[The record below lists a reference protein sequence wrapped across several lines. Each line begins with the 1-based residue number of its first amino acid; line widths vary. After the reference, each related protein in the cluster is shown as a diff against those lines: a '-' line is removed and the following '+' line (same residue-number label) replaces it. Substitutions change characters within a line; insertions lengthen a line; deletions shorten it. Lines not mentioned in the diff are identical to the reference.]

1 MRIRHKKLLVSG
13 AAVTVAGVLGI
24 GTLIQTSFLVKA
36 SSEMMPGI
44 ETIINENSGQKPF
57 KILELTDSSDRAEIG
72 YYVSGQEPYI
82 KLYTWQY
89 TDDNNETKTIH
100 FNTLEEGLKL
110 LPQGKRREF
119 AMNIKLD
126 KDGNIDTVNS
136 TGIRSVAEISTGDA
150 ESSPLSV
157 SDYQEKYFL
166 ESGDDASD
174 WKRIDFTDTE
184 GNSRTDTIQAEG
196 SYQENTEGTGDYT
209 KEEQTYHPIRNDRTD
224 DGANADTFR
233 ENIENFYFSEGDDD
247 SSRGAYQLEFTS
259 VSNQKVNKAL
269 DADGGKF
276 DILPEYDY
284 ENQRYGYYEN
294 VYEDLTKEI
303 VDNILQG
310 TYTFPG
316 QNPSTDLT
324 KAVPLVDQPDEA
336 AKRDPDEETPFGS
349 GSEAADISSG
359 ETVVSSDTDD
369 SGGDDFSGED
379 TTGENQVSFDNEFT
393 GAGNLST
400 EDGSFGDE
408 SADEAVGADVSADT
422 TDTDN
427 TDNPGADAFSD
438 SVSDGGTDMQTDD
451 FSGEN
456 RNEDLSDQTENEVDT
471 QTSTDA
477 DTTSGILGEMKND
490 KAAGTQADPYIY
502 LSESINEYPYFK
514 YTLIGDLEYVKE
526 KAVDITDPEHQDE
539 TRQAGDITLES
550 DQYWYWK
557 ADDSGNLTKYP
568 LTVVT
573 GRQPVAYEDL
583 KKIPDEIQYDYYFR
597 VTKVY
602 FCCTSTG
609 DGGTP
614 SDYKYTG
621 WYFASYPQGQDPYLP
636 VAEGETATHY
646 ISDAEYSLTPGTGSY
661 DFVPG
666 RDTKRIVQVNHMFYQ
681 GGYTNNDWFKKY
693 VFHLTPKASADD
705 ADGQFENFDI
715 QVDTRSSLDPKQEIY
730 AIPADSEDTPSV
742 GDVSSEENAVADQTD
757 DLSSED
763 TGADSETEISDA
775 GSEDVD
781 TDSDEAEVTDE
792 DTDLDEVT
800 AEDTDAAGAE
810 AENLQT
816 LMESYDLIYVNG
828 KLSEA
833 AASAI
838 SQSSVPCIINN
849 VNVAETALGTLNSF
863 TKADDDGHYV
873 NTYVYFFKNLQV
885 SGTADQ
891 SALVNTQFHTNF
903 NDNAD
908 SDSYKPSEKAKGFEE
923 ILEYIESENKYRALG
938 SKDDSDVADGEERKL
953 DPLDRQISQ
962 AKAIEYIINYKY
974 RRYLKTKSD
983 VKVLEIEPSK
993 SDSQIRSNEIDVWLD
1008 DGKVSGGIIEKVD
1021 VCCYNKEGA
1030 PSGIT
1035 DGDSGTY
1042 WHSAYGSAGSRDNVF
1057 DSSITNKQE
1066 HIDSTAENKH
1076 WMTVTLREAIDVS
1089 GFLYQPRPGYPTG
1102 GYQNGVVD
1110 KYIVELYDENNKLI
1124 KSVSGNTN
1132 LSTGYSKDKRS
1143 YSFGETVKDV
1153 KKVRFIYGTTNA
1165 NRADEKNKFATC
1177 GEFGISY
1184 RNVTV
1189 DTMTATEFVGH
1200 REDFASKY
1208 DLIYIGDYTEN
1219 RINFING
1226 SGNLLYSHV
1235 GAAVS
1240 AESNMNIGSGDG
1252 QFNLAKLLGQ
1262 LNNEWDSSFVSSG
1275 GYTKRMAP
1283 ASGYSESGAGY
1294 YRGSGN
1300 DITSQ
1305 ECKKLKDFVKSGY
1318 PVVIGDGLV
1327 SESGDK
1333 RKVNTDKVDAAS
1345 YYYEFLTDALKYDNT
1360 VTKTEATNGRLSSFF
1375 VNLSKP
1381 VIHFAENGRPPEP
1394 VRANDT
1400 VSGNESNTGNI
1411 DKELKYVF
1419 TVENDSDA
1427 APASSTYDCKLY
1439 IDLNFD
1445 GVFSSKEVQ
1454 NNYMTIAD
1462 SSGNVLSQVSYG
1474 KNDQRYQLKIG
1485 QQYTVTRKIPSDYYK
1500 LITWKLVLTS
1510 NDNTYIHTSETG
1522 YAKQDNP
1529 SNVKQ
1534 TINVLQI
1541 IPDKGGNWRLAQDTS
1556 LKNRLARD
1564 VSDFNI
1570 NIEEITVSNFAK
1582 LADVKAKLDTKQMLI
1597 IGFDDAYQNIPN
1609 DKGQVEAILAFIKS
1623 GKSVIFSHDTTSF
1636 QNFTYSITYPKIAK
1650 TGYPEGNSYYD
1661 LPRDNWL
1668 QNRNPDWGI
1677 SLNSILRSVV
1687 GMDRYGITSTEP
1699 ITENMTVSQLLKQGH
1714 ELNSSEV
1721 SFKDLMKMAGD
1732 VAYKTGDSG
1741 RSESYAQTQGYTY
1754 KLLNKINLGG
1764 RATTNTAVKINDGA
1778 ITQYPYRVGANKA
1791 TDDGSINISTT
1802 HGQYYQLALE
1812 QDYDINGRSDGETDV
1827 VVWYCLG
1834 GNSYADSPND
1844 ARNNYY
1850 YYSKGNVIYTGSGHS
1865 TVGNNEDEVQL
1876 FINSIVAAANVTAVQ
1891 PEINF
1896 VKELNPAAATES
1908 ARYYMTD
1915 QSKWTQNE
1923 GNTLE
1928 KDMDFY
1934 INVKDYNMVSA
1945 DLSDEDLSKQKMT
1958 VEFYIDDENG
1968 TPTDTSSGTR
1978 KLTNVTGAI
1987 GTLTEYGTGE
1997 TISLSGN
2004 QFVLNQNNAYGFT
2017 MPEIE
2022 KYLRTSGNRYKKEC
2036 RLYVKV
2042 SSTVYLYGTP
2052 TESTTW
2058 SYIDLKQRQLFE
2070 LD

>member
-24 GTLIQTSFLVKA
+24 GTLIQTSLSVKA

-89 TDDNNETKTIH
+89 TDNNNETKTIH
-100 FNTLEEGLKL
+100 FNTLEEGLKM
-110 LPQGKRREF
+110 LPEGKRREF

-126 KDGNIDTVNS
+126 EDGNINTVNS
-136 TGIRSVAEISTGDA
+136 TGIRSIAEISTGDA

-166 ESGDDASD
+166 ESGDDASE

-184 GNSRTDTIQAEG
+184 GSSRTDTIQTEG
-196 SYQENTEGTGDYT
+196 AYQENTEGTGDYT
-209 KEEQTYHPIRNDRTD
+209 KEEQTYYPIRNDKSG

-247 SSRGAYQLEFTS
+247 SSRGAYHLEFTS

-276 DILPEYDY
+276 DILPEYAY
-284 ENQRYGYYEN
+284 EKQRYGYYEN

-303 VDNILQG
+303 VENISQG
-310 TYTFPG
+310 IYTFPG

-324 KAVPLVDQPDEA
+324 GAVQLVDQPDEA
-336 AKRDPDEETPFGS
+336 VQRDPDEETTFGS
-349 GSEAADISSG
+349 GSESADISAG
-359 ETVVSSDTDD
+359 ETTGSSDNAT
-369 SGGDDFSGED
+369 GGDDFSGGE
-379 TTGENQVSFDNEFT
+379 TSGENQVSFDNEFT
-393 GAGNLST
+393 GEGDLSA

-408 SADEAVGADVSADT
+408 STEDAGYAEAASVDT
-422 TDTDN
+422 SEAAEN
-427 TDNPGADAFSD
+427 SGADAFSD
-438 SVSDGGTDMQTDD
+438 SASDVGADVQAGDGSEGT
-451 FSGEN
+451 GN
-456 RNEDLSDQTENEVDT
+456 GDLSDEADGQVDALA
-471 QTSTDA
+471 STDA
-477 DTTSGILGEMKND
+477 DTTSGIPGEMKNE

-502 LSESINEYPYFK
+502 LSESIDEYPYFK
-514 YTLIGDLEYVKE
+514 YTLIGDMEYVKE
-526 KAVDITDPEHQDE
+526 NAVDITAPEHKDE
-539 TRQAGDITLES
+539 IRQAGDITLES

-568 LTVVT
+568 VTVVT

-602 FCCTSTG
+602 FCCVSSG
-609 DGGTP
+609 DGSAP

-621 WYFASYPQGQDPYLP
+621 WYFASYPQGQDAYLP

-666 RDTKRIVQVNHMFYQ
+666 GDTKRVVQVNHMFYQ

-693 VFHLTPKASADD
+693 VFHLTPKASKDE
-705 ADGQFENFDI
+705 ADGQFENFTV
-715 QVDTRSSLDPKQEIY
+715 QVDTRSSANPEQEIY

-757 DLSSED
+757 DFSSED

-828 KLSEA
+828 ELSEA

-873 NTYVYFFKNLQV
+873 NTYVYFFKNTQV

-891 SALVNTQFHTNF
+891 SVLVNTQFHTNF

-938 SKDDSDVADGEERKL
+938 SKDDSDVTDGEDRKL
-953 DPLDRQISQ
+953 DPLDKQISQ

-993 SDSQIRSNEIDVWLD
+993 SASQIRSNEIDAWLD
-1008 DGKVSGGIIEKVD
+1008 DGKASGGIIEKVD

-1042 WHSAYGSAGSRDNVF
+1042 WHSAYGSAGSKDNVF

-1076 WMTVTLREAIDVS
+1076 WMTVTLREATDVS

-1110 KYIVELYDENNKLI
+1110 KYTVELYDENNKLI

-1132 LSTGYSKDKRS
+1132 LSSGYSKDKRS

-1184 RNVTV
+1184 RNITV
-1189 DTMTATEFVGH
+1189 DTMTAAEFVGH
-1200 REDFASKY
+1200 REDIASKY

-1235 GAAVS
+1235 GASVS
-1240 AESNMNIGSGDG
+1240 AEINMNIGSGDG
-1252 QFNLAKLLGQ
+1252 QFNLGKLLGQ

-1283 ASGYSESGAGY
+1283 VSSYSESGAGY

-1318 PVVIGDGLV
+1318 PVVLGDGLV
-1327 SESGDK
+1327 SGSGDE

-1360 VTKTEATNGRLSSFF
+1360 ATKTEAANGRLSSFF
-1375 VNLSKP
+1375 VNLAKP

-1636 QNFTYSITYPKIAK
+1636 QNFTYSTTYPKIAK

-1754 KLLNKINLGG
+1754 KILNKINLGG
-1764 RATTNTAVKINDGA
+1764 QATTNTAVKINDGA

-1968 TPTDTSSGTR
+1968 TPTATSSGTR
-1978 KLTNVTGAI
+1978 KLNNVTGAI

-1997 TISLSGN
+1997 SISLSGN

-2042 SSTVYLYGTP
+2042 SSTVYLYGAP

>member
-24 GTLIQTSFLVKA
+24 GTLIQTSLSVKA

-126 KDGNIDTVNS
+126 EDGNINTVNS

-166 ESGDDASD
+166 ESGDNASD

-209 KEEQTYHPIRNDRTD
+209 KEEQTYYPIRNDRTD

-303 VDNILQG
+303 VENISQG
-310 TYTFPG
+310 IYTFPG

-324 KAVPLVDQPDEA
+324 KAVLLADQPDEA

-471 QTSTDA
+471 QASTDA

-666 RDTKRIVQVNHMFYQ
+666 GDTKRIVQVNHMFYQ

-757 DLSSED
+757 DLSSKD

-781 TDSDEAEVTDE
+781 TDSDETEVTDE

-833 AASAI
+833 AVSAI
-838 SQSSVPCIINN
+838 SQSSVPCIINHGN
-849 VNVAETALGTLNSF
+849 MEDTALGTLNSF

-908 SDSYKPSEKAKGFEE
+908 SDSYKPSEGAAGFEE
-923 ILEYIESENKYRALG
+923 ILSYIESENKYRALG
-938 SKDDSDVADGEERKL
+938 SKDDSDVQDGEDRKL
-953 DPLDRQISQ
+953 DPLDKEISQ

-974 RRYLKTKSD
+974 RRYLKKKSD
-983 VKVLEIEPSK
+983 VKVLEIEPAK
-993 SDSQIRSNEIDVWLD
+993 SNSQIDRNKINAWLD
-1008 DGKVSGGIIEKVD
+1008 DGKSENSLIQKVE
-1021 VCCYNKEGA
+1021 VCCYNKEGVA
-1030 PSGIT
+1030 GNLT
-1035 DGDSGTY
+1035 DGNASTY
-1042 WHSAYGSAGSRDNVF
+1042 WHSAYGSADSKDNYF
-1057 DSSITNKQE
+1057 DSSVTDKLA
-1066 HIDSTAENKH
+1066 HINSKDPNHH
-1076 WMTVTLREAIDVS
+1076 WIMVTLGEATDIS
-1089 GFLYQPRPGYPTG
+1089 GFFYQPRPNGSP
-1102 GYQNGVVD
+1102 NGVVD
-1110 KYIVELYDENNKLI
+1110 QYTVELYDENDQLI
-1124 KSVSGNTN
+1124 RSVSGRTD
-1132 LSTGYSKDKRS
+1132 LISKYSQDKKA
-1143 YSFGETVKDV
+1143 YSFDQVVEGV
-1153 KKVRFIYGTTNA
+1153 KKVKFICGTTNA
-1165 NRADEKNKFATC
+1165 SLAGDKNKFASC
-1177 GEFGISY
+1177 AQFGVIY
-1184 RNVTV
+1184 RNVTM
-1189 DTMTATEFVGH
+1189 DTMTAAEFVGH
-1200 REDFASKY
+1200 TDDIASEY
-1208 DLIYIGDYTEN
+1208 DLIYLGDDTAN
-1219 RINFING
+1219 RNKFLNG
-1226 SGNLLYSHV
+1226 SGNLLYAHV
-1235 GAAVS
+1235 GAQVS
-1240 AESNMNIGSGDG
+1240 ALSGFG
-1252 QFNLAKLLGQ
+1252 YYFSLARLLGQ
-1262 LNNEWDSSFVSSG
+1262 LDNEWDSSFVPADGYQRRFAPTNTYSENGG
-1275 GYTKRMAP
+1275 GYF
-1283 ASGYSESGAGY
+1283 
-1294 YRGSGN
+1294 RGSGN
-1300 DITSQ
+1300 DMTRQ
-1305 ECKKLKDFVKSGY
+1305 ECEKLKDFVKSGY
-1318 PVVIGDGLV
+1318 PLVLGDSLV
-1327 SESGDK
+1327 TGSGSD
-1333 RKVNTDKVDAAS
+1333 RKVNTGKVDAAS
-1345 YYYEFLTDALKYDNT
+1345 YYYEFLSEALKYENT
-1360 VTKTEATNGRLSSFF
+1360 VTMTEAGNGKLSSFF
-1375 VNLSKP
+1375 VNLAKP
-1381 VIHFAENGRPPEP
+1381 VIDFTENGRPPEP
-1394 VRANDT
+1394 ERANDP
-1400 VSGNESNTGNI
+1400 GDGENTGNI
-1411 DKELKYVF
+1411 NSELKYVF

-1427 APASSTYDCKLY
+1427 APASSTYDCELY

-1445 GVFSSKEVQ
+1445 GVFSSKETQ
-1454 NNYMTIAD
+1454 DKYMTITD
-1462 SSGNVLSQVSYG
+1462 SSGKVLSPVSYG
-1474 KNDQRYQLKIG
+1474 KDDQRYQLKIG
-1485 QQYTVTRKIPSDYYK
+1485 QQYTVIRKIPSDYYK

-1510 NDNTYIHTSETG
+1510 NENTYIHTSQTG
-1522 YAKQDNP
+1522 YAKQN
-1529 SNVKQ
+1529 NVNGQKQ

-1541 IPDKGGNWRLAQDTS
+1541 IPDKGGKWRLANDNS
-1556 LKNRLARD
+1556 LKKRLKND
-1564 VSDFNI
+1564 VKDFDI
-1570 NIEEITVSNFAK
+1570 NIEEITVKNFAE

-1597 IGFDDAYQNIPN
+1597 IGFDDVYQNIPN
-1609 DKGQVEAILAFIKS
+1609 NRGQVDAILAFIKS
-1623 GKSVIFSHDTTSF
+1623 GKSVIFSHDTTSY
-1636 QNFTYSITYPKIAK
+1636 QYYKYSATYPRIAVSS
-1650 TGYPEGNSYYD
+1650 YPIEGKNYYSV
-1661 LPRDNWL
+1661 PRDGYL
-1668 QNRNPDWGI
+1668 NRVGNEEWGI
-1677 SLNSILRSVV
+1677 SLNNILRSVV
-1687 GMDRYGITSTEP
+1687 GMDRYGITSTES
-1699 ITENMTVSQLLKQGH
+1699 ISADQTVSQLLKQGH

-1721 SFKDLMKMAGD
+1721 SFSELMRLAGD
-1732 VAYKTGDSG
+1732 VAYKTGDAT

-1754 KLLNKINLGG
+1754 KILEGRSLGDQ
-1764 RATTNTAVKINDGA
+1764 ALTNTAVKVNDGA
-1778 ITQYPYRVGANKA
+1778 ITQYPYKVGANKA

-1844 ARNNYY
+1844 VRNNYY

-1968 TPTDTSSGTR
+1968 TPTPTSSGTR

-2042 SSTVYLYGTP
+2042 SSTVYLYGAP

>member
-24 GTLIQTSFLVKA
+24 GTLIQTSLSVKA

-89 TDDNNETKTIH
+89 TDNNNETKTIH
-100 FNTLEEGLKL
+100 FNTLEEGLKM
-110 LPQGKRREF
+110 LPEGKRREF

-126 KDGNIDTVNS
+126 EDGNIDTVNS

-166 ESGDDASD
+166 ESGDDASE

-184 GNSRTDTIQAEG
+184 GSSRTDTIQTEG
-196 SYQENTEGTGDYT
+196 AYQENTEGTGDYT
-209 KEEQTYHPIRNDRTD
+209 KEEQIYYPIRNDKTD

-247 SSRGAYQLEFTS
+247 SSRGAYHLEFTS

-276 DILPEYDY
+276 DILPEYAY
-284 ENQRYGYYEN
+284 EKQRYGYYEN

-303 VDNILQG
+303 VENISQG
-310 TYTFPG
+310 IYTFPG

-324 KAVPLVDQPDEA
+324 GAVQLVDQPDEA

-369 SGGDDFSGED
+369 SGGDDFSGGD

-393 GAGNLST
+393 GEGDLSA

-408 SADEAVGADVSADT
+408 STEDAGYAEAASVDT
-422 TDTDN
+422 SEAAEN
-427 TDNPGADAFSD
+427 SGADAFSD
-438 SVSDGGTDMQTDD
+438 SASDVGADVQAGDGSEKT
-451 FSGEN
+451 GN
-456 RNEDLSDQTENEVDT
+456 GDLSDEADGQVDALA
-471 QTSTDA
+471 STDA
-477 DTTSGILGEMKND
+477 DTTSGIPGEMKNE
-490 KAAGTQADPYIY
+490 KSAGTQADPYIY
-502 LSESINEYPYFK
+502 LSESIDEYPYFK
-514 YTLIGDLEYVKE
+514 YTLIGDMEYVKE
-526 KAVDITDPEHQDE
+526 NAVDITAPEHQDE

-568 LTVVT
+568 VTVVT

-583 KKIPDEIQYDYYFR
+583 KKIPDEIPYDYYFR

-602 FCCTSTG
+602 FCCVSSG
-609 DGGTP
+609 DGSAP

-621 WYFASYPQGQDPYLP
+621 WYFASYPQGQDAYLP

-666 RDTKRIVQVNHMFYQ
+666 GDTKRVVQVNHMFYQ

-693 VFHLTPKASADD
+693 VFHLTPKASKDE
-705 ADGQFENFDI
+705 ADGQFENFTV
-715 QVDTRSSLDPKQEIY
+715 QVDTRSSANPEQEIY

-757 DLSSED
+757 DFSSED
-763 TGADSETEISDA
+763 TGADSETDISDA
-775 GSEDVD
+775 ESEDVD
-781 TDSDEAEVTDE
+781 TYSDEAEVTDE

-828 KLSEA
+828 ELSEA

-891 SALVNTQFHTNF
+891 STLVNTQFHTNF

-938 SKDDSDVADGEERKL
+938 SKDDSDVTDGEDRKL

-993 SDSQIRSNEIDVWLD
+993 SASQIRSNEIDAWLD
-1008 DGKVSGGIIEKVD
+1008 DGKASGGIIEKVD

-1042 WHSAYGSAGSRDNVF
+1042 WHSAYGSAGSKDNVF

-1076 WMTVTLREAIDVS
+1076 WMTVTLSEATDVS

-1110 KYIVELYDENNKLI
+1110 KYTVELYDENNKLI

-1132 LSTGYSKDKRS
+1132 LSSGYSKDKRS

-1184 RNVTV
+1184 RNITV
-1189 DTMTATEFVGH
+1189 DTMTAAEFVGH
-1200 REDFASKY
+1200 REDIASKY

-1235 GAAVS
+1235 GASVS
-1240 AESNMNIGSGDG
+1240 AEINMNIGSGDG

-1283 ASGYSESGAGY
+1283 VSSYSESGAGY

-1327 SESGDK
+1327 SGSGDK

-1360 VTKTEATNGRLSSFF
+1360 ATKTEATNGRLSSFF
-1375 VNLSKP
+1375 VNLAKP

-1556 LKNRLARD
+1556 LKNRLAQD

-1609 DKGQVEAILAFIKS
+1609 DKGQVEAILAFIRS

-1636 QNFTYSITYPKIAK
+1636 QNFTYSTTYPKIAK
-1650 TGYPEGNSYYD
+1650 TGYPEGDSYYD

-1754 KLLNKINLGG
+1754 KILNKINLGG
-1764 RATTNTAVKINDGA
+1764 QATTNTAVKINDGA

-1891 PEINF
+1891 PEISF

-1968 TPTDTSSGTR
+1968 TSTATSSGTR

-1997 TISLSGN
+1997 NISLSGN

-2042 SSTVYLYGTP
+2042 SSTVYLYGAP

>member
-24 GTLIQTSFLVKA
+24 GTLIQTSLSVKA

-110 LPQGKRREF
+110 LPQEKRREF
-119 AMNIKLD
+119 AMNIRLD
-126 KDGNIDTVNS
+126 EDGNIDTGAF

-166 ESGDDASD
+166 ESGDDASE

-184 GNSRTDTIQAEG
+184 GSSRTDTIQTEG
-196 SYQENTEGTGDYT
+196 AYQENTEGTGDYT
-209 KEEQTYHPIRNDRTD
+209 KEEQTYYPIRNDKTD

-247 SSRGAYQLEFTS
+247 SSRGAYHLEFTS

-276 DILPEYDY
+276 DILPEYAY
-284 ENQRYGYYEN
+284 EKQRYGYYEN

-303 VDNILQG
+303 VENISQG
-310 TYTFPG
+310 IYTFPG

-324 KAVPLVDQPDEA
+324 GAVQLVDQPDEA
-336 AKRDPDEETPFGS
+336 VQRDPDEETTFGS
-349 GSEAADISSG
+349 GSESADISAG
-359 ETVVSSDTDD
+359 ETTGSSDNAT
-369 SGGDDFSGED
+369 GGDDFSGGE
-379 TTGENQVSFDNEFT
+379 TSGENQVSFDNEFT
-393 GAGNLST
+393 GEGDLSA

-408 SADEAVGADVSADT
+408 STEDAGYAEADSVDTSEAAENS
-422 TDTDN
+422 
-427 TDNPGADAFSD
+427 GADAFSD
-438 SVSDGGTDMQTDD
+438 SASDVGADVQAGDGSEGT
-451 FSGEN
+451 GN
-456 RNEDLSDQTENEVDT
+456 GDLSDEADGQVDA
-471 QTSTDA
+471 QASTDA
-477 DTTSGILGEMKND
+477 DTTSGIPGEMKNE

-502 LSESINEYPYFK
+502 LSESIDEYPYFK
-514 YTLIGDLEYVKE
+514 YTLIGDMEYVKE
-526 KAVDITDPEHQDE
+526 NAVDITAPEHKDE
-539 TRQAGDITLES
+539 IRQAGDITLES

-568 LTVVT
+568 VTVVT

-602 FCCTSTG
+602 FCCVSSG
-609 DGGTP
+609 DGSAP

-621 WYFASYPQGQDPYLP
+621 WYFASYPQGQDAYLP

-666 RDTKRIVQVNHMFYQ
+666 GDTKRVVQVNHMFYQ

-693 VFHLTPKASADD
+693 VFHLTPKASKDE
-705 ADGQFENFDI
+705 ADGQFENFTV
-715 QVDTRSSLDPKQEIY
+715 QVDTRSSANPEQEIY

-757 DLSSED
+757 DFSSED
-763 TGADSETEISDA
+763 TGADSETDISDA

-828 KLSEA
+828 ELSEA

-873 NTYVYFFKNLQV
+873 NTYVYFFKNTQV

-891 SALVNTQFHTNF
+891 SVLVNTQFHTNF

-938 SKDDSDVADGEERKL
+938 SKDDSDVTDGEDRKL
-953 DPLDRQISQ
+953 DPLDKQISQ

-993 SDSQIRSNEIDVWLD
+993 SASQIRSNEIDAWLD
-1008 DGKVSGGIIEKVD
+1008 DGKASGGIIEKVD

-1042 WHSAYGSAGSRDNVF
+1042 WHSAYGSAGSKDNVF

-1076 WMTVTLREAIDVS
+1076 WMTVTLREATDVS

-1110 KYIVELYDENNKLI
+1110 KYTVELYDENNKLI

-1132 LSTGYSKDKRS
+1132 LSSGYSKDKRS

-1184 RNVTV
+1184 RNITV
-1189 DTMTATEFVGH
+1189 DTMTAAEFVGH
-1200 REDFASKY
+1200 REDIASKY

-1235 GAAVS
+1235 GASVS
-1240 AESNMNIGSGDG
+1240 AEINMNIGSGDG
-1252 QFNLAKLLGQ
+1252 QFNLGKLLGQ

-1283 ASGYSESGAGY
+1283 VSSYSESGAGY

-1318 PVVIGDGLV
+1318 PVVLGDGLV
-1327 SESGDK
+1327 SGSGDE

-1360 VTKTEATNGRLSSFF
+1360 ATKTEAANGRLSSFF
-1375 VNLSKP
+1375 VNLAKP

-1609 DKGQVEAILAFIKS
+1609 DKGQVEAILAFIRS

-1636 QNFTYSITYPKIAK
+1636 QNFTYSTTYPKIAK
-1650 TGYPEGNSYYD
+1650 TGYPEGDSYYD

-1754 KLLNKINLGG
+1754 KILNKINLGG
-1764 RATTNTAVKINDGA
+1764 QATTNTAVKINDGA
-1778 ITQYPYRVGANKA
+1778 ITQYPYRIGANKA

-1891 PEINF
+1891 PEISF

-1968 TPTDTSSGTR
+1968 TPTATSSGTR
-1978 KLTNVTGAI
+1978 KLNNVTGAI

-1997 TISLSGN
+1997 SISLSGN

-2042 SSTVYLYGTP
+2042 SSTVYLYGAP

>member
-24 GTLIQTSFLVKA
+24 GTLIQTSLSVKA

-89 TDDNNETKTIH
+89 TDNNNETKTIH
-100 FNTLEEGLKL
+100 FNTLEEGLKM
-110 LPQGKRREF
+110 LPEGKRREF

-126 KDGNIDTVNS
+126 EDGNINTVNS
-136 TGIRSVAEISTGDA
+136 TGIRSIAEISTGDA

-166 ESGDDASD
+166 ESGDDASE

-184 GNSRTDTIQAEG
+184 GSSRTDTIQTEG
-196 SYQENTEGTGDYT
+196 AYQENTEGTGDYT
-209 KEEQTYHPIRNDRTD
+209 KEEQTYYPIRNDKSD

-247 SSRGAYQLEFTS
+247 SSRGAYHLEFTS

-276 DILPEYDY
+276 DILPEYAY
-284 ENQRYGYYEN
+284 EKQRYGYYEN

-303 VDNILQG
+303 VENISQG
-310 TYTFPG
+310 IYTFPG

-324 KAVPLVDQPDEA
+324 GAVQLVDQPDEA
-336 AKRDPDEETPFGS
+336 VQRDPDEETTFGS
-349 GSEAADISSG
+349 GSESADISAG
-359 ETVVSSDTDD
+359 ETTGSSDNAT
-369 SGGDDFSGED
+369 GGDDFSGGE
-379 TTGENQVSFDNEFT
+379 TSGENQVSFDNEFT
-393 GAGNLST
+393 GDGNLST

-408 SADEAVGADVSADT
+408 STEDAGYAEAASVDT
-422 TDTDN
+422 SEAAEN
-427 TDNPGADAFSD
+427 SGADAFSD
-438 SVSDGGTDMQTDD
+438 SASDVGADVQAGDGSEET
-451 FSGEN
+451 GN
-456 RNEDLSDQTENEVDT
+456 GDLSDEADGQVDALA
-471 QTSTDA
+471 STDA
-477 DTTSGILGEMKND
+477 DTTSGIPGEMKNE

-502 LSESINEYPYFK
+502 LSESIDEYPYFK
-514 YTLIGDLEYVKE
+514 YTLIGDMEYVKE
-526 KAVDITDPEHQDE
+526 NAVDITAPEHQDE

-568 LTVVT
+568 VTVVT

-602 FCCTSTG
+602 FCCVSSG
-609 DGGTP
+609 DGSAP

-621 WYFASYPQGQDPYLP
+621 WYFASYPQGQDAYLP

-666 RDTKRIVQVNHMFYQ
+666 GDTKRVVQVNHMFYQ

-693 VFHLTPKASADD
+693 VFHLTPKASKDE
-705 ADGQFENFDI
+705 ADGQFENFTV
-715 QVDTRSSLDPKQEIY
+715 QVDTRSSANPEQEIY

-757 DLSSED
+757 DFSSED
-763 TGADSETEISDA
+763 TGADSETDISDA

-781 TDSDEAEVTDE
+781 TYSDEAEVTDE

-828 KLSEA
+828 ELSEA

-873 NTYVYFFKNLQV
+873 NTYVYFFKNTQV

-891 SALVNTQFHTNF
+891 SVLVNTQFHTNF

-938 SKDDSDVADGEERKL
+938 SKDDSDVTDGEDRKL
-953 DPLDRQISQ
+953 DPLDKQISQ

-993 SDSQIRSNEIDVWLD
+993 SASQIRSNEIDAWLD
-1008 DGKVSGGIIEKVD
+1008 DGKASGGIIEKVD

-1042 WHSAYGSAGSRDNVF
+1042 WHSAYGSAGSKDNVF

-1076 WMTVTLREAIDVS
+1076 WMTVTLREATDVS

-1110 KYIVELYDENNKLI
+1110 KYTVELYDENNKLI

-1132 LSTGYSKDKRS
+1132 LSSGYSKDKRS

-1184 RNVTV
+1184 RNITV
-1189 DTMTATEFVGH
+1189 DTMTAAEFVGH
-1200 REDFASKY
+1200 REDIASKY

-1235 GAAVS
+1235 GASVS
-1240 AESNMNIGSGDG
+1240 AEINMNIGSGDG
-1252 QFNLAKLLGQ
+1252 QFNLGKLLGQ

-1283 ASGYSESGAGY
+1283 VSSYSESGAGY

-1318 PVVIGDGLV
+1318 PVVLGDGLV
-1327 SESGDK
+1327 SGSGDE

-1360 VTKTEATNGRLSSFF
+1360 ATKTEAANGRLSSFF
-1375 VNLSKP
+1375 VNLAKP

-1636 QNFTYSITYPKIAK
+1636 QNFTYSTTYPKIAK

-1754 KLLNKINLGG
+1754 KILNKINLGG
-1764 RATTNTAVKINDGA
+1764 QATTNTAVKINDGA

-1968 TPTDTSSGTR
+1968 TPTATSSGTR
-1978 KLTNVTGAI
+1978 KLNNVTGAI

-1997 TISLSGN
+1997 SISLSGN

-2042 SSTVYLYGTP
+2042 SSTVYLYGAP

>member
-24 GTLIQTSFLVKA
+24 GTLIQTSLSVKA

-89 TDDNNETKTIH
+89 TDNNNETKTIH
-100 FNTLEEGLKL
+100 FNTLEEGLKM
-110 LPQGKRREF
+110 LPEGKRREF

-126 KDGNIDTVNS
+126 EDGNINTVNS
-136 TGIRSVAEISTGDA
+136 TGIRSIAEISTGDA

-166 ESGDDASD
+166 ESGDDASE

-184 GNSRTDTIQAEG
+184 GSSRTDTIQTEG
-196 SYQENTEGTGDYT
+196 AYQENTEGTGDYT
-209 KEEQTYHPIRNDRTD
+209 KEEQTYYPIRNDKSG

-247 SSRGAYQLEFTS
+247 SSRGAYHLEFTS

-276 DILPEYDY
+276 DILPEYAY
-284 ENQRYGYYEN
+284 EKQRYGYYEN

-303 VDNILQG
+303 VENISQG
-310 TYTFPG
+310 IYTFPG

-324 KAVPLVDQPDEA
+324 GAVQLVDQPDEA
-336 AKRDPDEETPFGS
+336 VQRDPDEETTFGS
-349 GSEAADISSG
+349 GSESADISAG
-359 ETVVSSDTDD
+359 ETTGSSDNAT
-369 SGGDDFSGED
+369 GGDDFSGGE
-379 TTGENQVSFDNEFT
+379 TSGENQVSFDNEFT
-393 GAGNLST
+393 GDGNLST

-408 SADEAVGADVSADT
+408 STEDAGYAEAASVDT
-422 TDTDN
+422 SEAAEN
-427 TDNPGADAFSD
+427 SGADAFSD
-438 SVSDGGTDMQTDD
+438 SASDVGADVQAGDGSEET
-451 FSGEN
+451 GN
-456 RNEDLSDQTENEVDT
+456 GDLSDEADGQVDALA
-471 QTSTDA
+471 STDA
-477 DTTSGILGEMKND
+477 DTTSGIPGEMKNE

-502 LSESINEYPYFK
+502 LSESIDEYPYFK
-514 YTLIGDLEYVKE
+514 YTLIGDMEYVKE
-526 KAVDITDPEHQDE
+526 NAVDITAPEHKDE
-539 TRQAGDITLES
+539 IRQAGDITLES

-568 LTVVT
+568 VTVVT

-602 FCCTSTG
+602 FCCVSSG
-609 DGGTP
+609 DGSAP

-621 WYFASYPQGQDPYLP
+621 WYFASYPQGQDAYLP

-666 RDTKRIVQVNHMFYQ
+666 GDTKRVVQVNHMFYQ

-693 VFHLTPKASADD
+693 VFHLTPKASKDE
-705 ADGQFENFDI
+705 ADGQFENFTV
-715 QVDTRSSLDPKQEIY
+715 QVDTRSSANPEQEIY

-757 DLSSED
+757 DFSSED

-828 KLSEA
+828 ELSEA

-873 NTYVYFFKNLQV
+873 NTYVYFFKNTQV

-891 SALVNTQFHTNF
+891 SVLVNTQFHTNF

-938 SKDDSDVADGEERKL
+938 SKDDSDVTDGEDRKL
-953 DPLDRQISQ
+953 DPLDKQISQ

-993 SDSQIRSNEIDVWLD
+993 SASQIRSNEIDAWLD
-1008 DGKVSGGIIEKVD
+1008 DGKASGGIIEKVD

-1042 WHSAYGSAGSRDNVF
+1042 WHSAYGSAGSKDNVF

-1076 WMTVTLREAIDVS
+1076 WMTVTLREATDVS

-1110 KYIVELYDENNKLI
+1110 KYTVELYDENNKLI

-1132 LSTGYSKDKRS
+1132 LSSGYSKDKRS

-1184 RNVTV
+1184 RNITV
-1189 DTMTATEFVGH
+1189 DTMTAAEFVGH
-1200 REDFASKY
+1200 REDIASKY

-1235 GAAVS
+1235 GASVS
-1240 AESNMNIGSGDG
+1240 AEINMNIGSGDG
-1252 QFNLAKLLGQ
+1252 QFNLGKLLGQ

-1283 ASGYSESGAGY
+1283 VSSYSESGAGY

-1318 PVVIGDGLV
+1318 PVVLGDGLV
-1327 SESGDK
+1327 SGSGDE

-1360 VTKTEATNGRLSSFF
+1360 ATKTEAANGRLSSFF
-1375 VNLSKP
+1375 VNLAKP

-1636 QNFTYSITYPKIAK
+1636 QNFTYSTTYPKIAK

-1754 KLLNKINLGG
+1754 KILNKINLGG
-1764 RATTNTAVKINDGA
+1764 QATTNTAVKINDGA

-1968 TPTDTSSGTR
+1968 TPTATSSGTR
-1978 KLTNVTGAI
+1978 KLNNVTGAI

-1997 TISLSGN
+1997 SISLSGN

-2042 SSTVYLYGTP
+2042 SSTVYLYGAP

>member
-24 GTLIQTSFLVKA
+24 GTLIQTSLLVKA

-166 ESGDDASD
+166 ESGDNASD

-209 KEEQTYHPIRNDRTD
+209 KEEQTYYPIRNDRTD

-303 VDNILQG
+303 VENISQG
-310 TYTFPG
+310 IYAFPG

-324 KAVPLVDQPDEA
+324 RAVQLVDQPDEA

-349 GSEAADISSG
+349 GSESGDISAG
-359 ETVVSSDTDD
+359 ETTGSSDNAT
-369 SGGDDFSGED
+369 GGDDFSG
-379 TTGENQVSFDNEFT
+379 GETYGESQVSFDNEFT
-393 GAGNLST
+393 GEGDLSA

-427 TDNPGADAFSD
+427 TDNSGADAFSD
-438 SVSDGGTDMQTDD
+438 SASDGGTDMQTDD

-471 QTSTDA
+471 QASTDA
-477 DTTSGILGEMKND
+477 DTTSGILGEMKNE

-502 LSESINEYPYFK
+502 LSESIDEYPYFK
-514 YTLIGDLEYVKE
+514 YTLIGDMEYVKVN
-526 KAVDITDPEHQDE
+526 AVDITAPEHKDE

-602 FCCTSTG
+602 FCCISTG

-666 RDTKRIVQVNHMFYQ
+666 GDTKRIVQVNHMFYQ

-873 NTYVYFFKNLQV
+873 NTYVYFFKNTLL

-891 SALVNTQFHTNF
+891 STLVNTQFHTNF

-993 SDSQIRSNEIDVWLD
+993 SDSQIRSNEIDAWLD

-1035 DGDSGTY
+1035 DGDSDTY

-1110 KYIVELYDENNKLI
+1110 KYTVELYDENDKLI

-1200 REDFASKY
+1200 REDIASKY

-1240 AESNMNIGSGDG
+1240 AESNMNIGSGDE

-1327 SESGDK
+1327 SGSGDK

-1445 GVFSSKEVQ
+1445 GVYSSKEVQ

-1732 VAYKTGDSG
+1732 VAYKTGDPG

-1778 ITQYPYRVGANKA
+1778 ITQYPYKVGANKA

-1844 ARNNYY
+1844 VRNNYY

-1865 TVGNNEDEVQL
+1865 TVGKNEDEVQL

-1968 TPTDTSSGTR
+1968 TPTPTSSGKR

-2042 SSTVYLYGTP
+2042 SSTVYLYGAP

>member
-24 GTLIQTSFLVKA
+24 GTLIQTSLSVKA

-89 TDDNNETKTIH
+89 TDNNNETKTIH
-100 FNTLEEGLKL
+100 FNTLEEGLKM
-110 LPQGKRREF
+110 LPEGKRREF

-126 KDGNIDTVNS
+126 EDGNINTVNS
-136 TGIRSVAEISTGDA
+136 TGIRSIAEISTGDA

-166 ESGDDASD
+166 ESGDDASE

-184 GNSRTDTIQAEG
+184 GSSRTDTIQTEG
-196 SYQENTEGTGDYT
+196 AYQENTEGTGDYT
-209 KEEQTYHPIRNDRTD
+209 KEEQTYYPIRNDKSG

-247 SSRGAYQLEFTS
+247 SSRGAYHLEFTS

-276 DILPEYDY
+276 DILPEYAY
-284 ENQRYGYYEN
+284 EKQRYGYYEN

-303 VDNILQG
+303 VENISQG
-310 TYTFPG
+310 IYTFPG

-324 KAVPLVDQPDEA
+324 GAVQLVDQPDEA
-336 AKRDPDEETPFGS
+336 VQRDPDEETTFGS
-349 GSEAADISSG
+349 GSESADISAG
-359 ETVVSSDTDD
+359 ETTGSSDNAT
-369 SGGDDFSGED
+369 GGDDFSGGE
-379 TTGENQVSFDNEFT
+379 TSGENQVSFDNEFT
-393 GAGNLST
+393 GDGNLST

-408 SADEAVGADVSADT
+408 STEDAGYAEAASVDT
-422 TDTDN
+422 SEAAEN
-427 TDNPGADAFSD
+427 SGADAFSD
-438 SVSDGGTDMQTDD
+438 SASDVGADVQAGDGSEET
-451 FSGEN
+451 GN
-456 RNEDLSDQTENEVDT
+456 GDLSDEADGQVDALA
-471 QTSTDA
+471 STDA
-477 DTTSGILGEMKND
+477 DTTSGIPGEMKNE

-502 LSESINEYPYFK
+502 LSESIDEYPYFK
-514 YTLIGDLEYVKE
+514 YTLIGDMEYVKE
-526 KAVDITDPEHQDE
+526 NAVDITAPEHKDE
-539 TRQAGDITLES
+539 IRQAGDITLES

-568 LTVVT
+568 VTVVT

-602 FCCTSTG
+602 FCCVSSG
-609 DGGTP
+609 DGSAP

-621 WYFASYPQGQDPYLP
+621 WYFASYPQGQDAYLP

-666 RDTKRIVQVNHMFYQ
+666 GDTKRVVQVNHMFYQ

-693 VFHLTPKASADD
+693 VFHLTPKASKDE
-705 ADGQFENFDI
+705 ADGQFENFTV
-715 QVDTRSSLDPKQEIY
+715 QVDTRSSANPEQEIY

-757 DLSSED
+757 DFSSED
-763 TGADSETEISDA
+763 TGADSETDISDA

-828 KLSEA
+828 ELSEA

-873 NTYVYFFKNLQV
+873 NTYVYFFKNTQV

-891 SALVNTQFHTNF
+891 SVLVNTQFHTNF

-938 SKDDSDVADGEERKL
+938 SKDDSDVTDGEDRKL
-953 DPLDRQISQ
+953 DPLDKQISQ

-993 SDSQIRSNEIDVWLD
+993 SASQIRSNEIDAWLD
-1008 DGKVSGGIIEKVD
+1008 DGKASGGIIEKVD

-1042 WHSAYGSAGSRDNVF
+1042 WHSAYGSAGSKDNVF

-1076 WMTVTLREAIDVS
+1076 WMTVTLREATDVS

-1110 KYIVELYDENNKLI
+1110 KYTVELYDENNKLI

-1132 LSTGYSKDKRS
+1132 LSSGYSKDKRS

-1184 RNVTV
+1184 RNITV
-1189 DTMTATEFVGH
+1189 DTMTAAEFVGH
-1200 REDFASKY
+1200 REDIASKY

-1235 GAAVS
+1235 GASVS
-1240 AESNMNIGSGDG
+1240 AEINMNIGSGDG
-1252 QFNLAKLLGQ
+1252 QFNLGKLLGQ

-1283 ASGYSESGAGY
+1283 VSSYSESGAGY

-1318 PVVIGDGLV
+1318 PVVLGDGLV
-1327 SESGDK
+1327 SGSGDE

-1360 VTKTEATNGRLSSFF
+1360 ATKTEAANGRLSSFF
-1375 VNLSKP
+1375 VNLAKP

-1636 QNFTYSITYPKIAK
+1636 QNFTYSTTYPKIAK

-1754 KLLNKINLGG
+1754 KILNKINLGG
-1764 RATTNTAVKINDGA
+1764 QATTNTAVKINDGA

-1968 TPTDTSSGTR
+1968 TPTATSSGTR
-1978 KLTNVTGAI
+1978 KLNNVTGAI

-1997 TISLSGN
+1997 SISLSGN

-2042 SSTVYLYGTP
+2042 SSTVYLYGAP

>member
-24 GTLIQTSFLVKA
+24 GTLIQTSLSVKA

-89 TDDNNETKTIH
+89 TDNNNETKTIH
-100 FNTLEEGLKL
+100 FNTLEEGLKM
-110 LPQGKRREF
+110 LPEGKRREF

-126 KDGNIDTVNS
+126 EDGNIDTVNS

-166 ESGDDASD
+166 ESGDDASE

-184 GNSRTDTIQAEG
+184 GSSRTDTIQTEG
-196 SYQENTEGTGDYT
+196 AYQENTEGTGDYT
-209 KEEQTYHPIRNDRTD
+209 KEEQTYYPIRNDKSD

-247 SSRGAYQLEFTS
+247 SSRGAYHLEFTS

-276 DILPEYDY
+276 DILPEYAY
-284 ENQRYGYYEN
+284 EKQRYGYYEN

-303 VDNILQG
+303 VENISQG
-310 TYTFPG
+310 IYTFPG

-324 KAVPLVDQPDEA
+324 GAVQLVDQPDEA
-336 AKRDPDEETPFGS
+336 VQRDPDEETTFGS
-349 GSEAADISSG
+349 GSESADISAG
-359 ETVVSSDTDD
+359 ETTGSSDNAT
-369 SGGDDFSGED
+369 GGDDFSGGE
-379 TTGENQVSFDNEFT
+379 TSGENQVSFDNEFT
-393 GAGNLST
+393 GDGNLST

-408 SADEAVGADVSADT
+408 STEDAGYAEAASVDT
-422 TDTDN
+422 SEAAEN
-427 TDNPGADAFSD
+427 SGADAFSD
-438 SVSDGGTDMQTDD
+438 SASDVGADVQAGDGSEET
-451 FSGEN
+451 GN
-456 RNEDLSDQTENEVDT
+456 GDLSDEADGQVDALA
-471 QTSTDA
+471 STDA
-477 DTTSGILGEMKND
+477 DTTSGIPGEMKNE

-502 LSESINEYPYFK
+502 LSESIDEYPYFK
-514 YTLIGDLEYVKE
+514 YTLIGDMEYVKE
-526 KAVDITDPEHQDE
+526 NAVDITAPEHQDE

-568 LTVVT
+568 VTVVT

-602 FCCTSTG
+602 FCCVSSG
-609 DGGTP
+609 DGSAP

-621 WYFASYPQGQDPYLP
+621 WYFASYPQGQDAYLP

-666 RDTKRIVQVNHMFYQ
+666 GDTKRVVQVNHMFYQ

-693 VFHLTPKASADD
+693 VFHLTPKASKDE
-705 ADGQFENFDI
+705 ADGQFENFTV
-715 QVDTRSSLDPKQEIY
+715 QVDTRSSANPEQEIY

-757 DLSSED
+757 DFSSED
-763 TGADSETEISDA
+763 TGADSETDISDA

-781 TDSDEAEVTDE
+781 TYSDEAEVTDE

-828 KLSEA
+828 ELSEA

-873 NTYVYFFKNLQV
+873 NTYVYFFKNTQV

-891 SALVNTQFHTNF
+891 SVLVNTQFHTNF

-938 SKDDSDVADGEERKL
+938 SKDDSDVTDGEDRKL
-953 DPLDRQISQ
+953 DPLDKQISQ

-993 SDSQIRSNEIDVWLD
+993 SASQIRSNEIDAWLD
-1008 DGKVSGGIIEKVD
+1008 DGKASGGIIEKVD

-1042 WHSAYGSAGSRDNVF
+1042 WHSAYGSAGSKDNVF

-1076 WMTVTLREAIDVS
+1076 WMTVTLREATDVS

-1110 KYIVELYDENNKLI
+1110 KYTVELYDENNKLI

-1132 LSTGYSKDKRS
+1132 LSSGYSKDKRS

-1184 RNVTV
+1184 RNITV
-1189 DTMTATEFVGH
+1189 DTMTAAEFVGH
-1200 REDFASKY
+1200 REDIASKY

-1235 GAAVS
+1235 GASVS
-1240 AESNMNIGSGDG
+1240 AEINMNIGSGDG
-1252 QFNLAKLLGQ
+1252 QFNLGKLLGQ

-1283 ASGYSESGAGY
+1283 VSSYSESGAGY

-1318 PVVIGDGLV
+1318 PVVLGDGLV
-1327 SESGDK
+1327 SGSGDE

-1360 VTKTEATNGRLSSFF
+1360 ATKTEAANGRLSSFF
-1375 VNLSKP
+1375 VNLAKP

-1474 KNDQRYQLKIG
+1474 KDDQRYQLKIG
-1485 QQYTVTRKIPSDYYK
+1485 QQYTVIRKIPSDYYK

-1510 NDNTYIHTSETG
+1510 NENTYIHTSQTG
-1522 YAKQDNP
+1522 YAKQN
-1529 SNVKQ
+1529 NVNGQKQ

-1636 QNFTYSITYPKIAK
+1636 QNFTYSTTYPKIAK

-1754 KLLNKINLGG
+1754 KILNKINLGG
-1764 RATTNTAVKINDGA
+1764 QATTNTAVKINDGA

-1968 TPTDTSSGTR
+1968 TPTATSSGTR
-1978 KLTNVTGAI
+1978 KLNNVTGAI

-1997 TISLSGN
+1997 SISLSGN

-2042 SSTVYLYGTP
+2042 SSTVYLYGAP

>member
-24 GTLIQTSFLVKA
+24 GTLIQTSLSVKA

-89 TDDNNETKTIH
+89 TDNNNETKTIH
-100 FNTLEEGLKL
+100 FNTLEEGLKM
-110 LPQGKRREF
+110 LPEGKRREF

-126 KDGNIDTVNS
+126 EDGNINTVNS
-136 TGIRSVAEISTGDA
+136 TGIRSIAEISTGDA

-166 ESGDDASD
+166 ESGDDASE

-184 GNSRTDTIQAEG
+184 GSSRTDTIQTEG
-196 SYQENTEGTGDYT
+196 AYQENTEGTGDYT
-209 KEEQTYHPIRNDRTD
+209 KEEQTYYPIRNDKSD

-247 SSRGAYQLEFTS
+247 SSRGAYHLEFTS

-276 DILPEYDY
+276 DILPEYAY
-284 ENQRYGYYEN
+284 EKQRYGYYEN

-303 VDNILQG
+303 VENISQG
-310 TYTFPG
+310 IYTFPG

-324 KAVPLVDQPDEA
+324 GAVQLVDQPDEA
-336 AKRDPDEETPFGS
+336 VQRDPDEETTFGS
-349 GSEAADISSG
+349 GSESADISAG
-359 ETVVSSDTDD
+359 ETTGSSDNAT
-369 SGGDDFSGED
+369 GGDDFSGGE
-379 TTGENQVSFDNEFT
+379 TSGENQVSFDNEFT
-393 GAGNLST
+393 GDGNLST

-408 SADEAVGADVSADT
+408 STEDAGYAEAASVDT
-422 TDTDN
+422 SEAAEN
-427 TDNPGADAFSD
+427 SGADAFSD
-438 SVSDGGTDMQTDD
+438 SASDVGADVQAGDGSEGT
-451 FSGEN
+451 GN
-456 RNEDLSDQTENEVDT
+456 GDLSDEADGQVDALA
-471 QTSTDA
+471 STDA
-477 DTTSGILGEMKND
+477 DTTSGIPGEMKNE

-502 LSESINEYPYFK
+502 LSESIDEYPYFK
-514 YTLIGDLEYVKE
+514 YTLIGDMEYVKE
-526 KAVDITDPEHQDE
+526 NAVDITAPEHQDE

-568 LTVVT
+568 VTVVT

-602 FCCTSTG
+602 FCCVSSG
-609 DGGTP
+609 DGSAP

-621 WYFASYPQGQDPYLP
+621 WYFASYPQGQDAYLP

-666 RDTKRIVQVNHMFYQ
+666 GDTKRVVQVNHMFYQ

-693 VFHLTPKASADD
+693 VFHLTPKASKDE
-705 ADGQFENFDI
+705 ADGQFENFTV
-715 QVDTRSSLDPKQEIY
+715 QVDTRSSANPEQEIY

-757 DLSSED
+757 DFSSED
-763 TGADSETEISDA
+763 TGADSETDISDA

-828 KLSEA
+828 ELSEA

-873 NTYVYFFKNLQV
+873 NTYVYFFKNTQV

-891 SALVNTQFHTNF
+891 SVLVNTQFHTNF

-938 SKDDSDVADGEERKL
+938 SKDDSDVTDGEDRKL
-953 DPLDRQISQ
+953 DPLDKQISQ

-993 SDSQIRSNEIDVWLD
+993 SASQIRSNEIDAWLD
-1008 DGKVSGGIIEKVD
+1008 DGKASGGIIEKVD

-1042 WHSAYGSAGSRDNVF
+1042 WHSAYGSAGSKDNVF

-1076 WMTVTLREAIDVS
+1076 WMTVTLREATDVS

-1110 KYIVELYDENNKLI
+1110 KYTVELYDENNKLI

-1132 LSTGYSKDKRS
+1132 LSSGYSKDKRS

-1184 RNVTV
+1184 RNITV
-1189 DTMTATEFVGH
+1189 DTMTAAEFVGH
-1200 REDFASKY
+1200 REDIASKY

-1235 GAAVS
+1235 GASVS
-1240 AESNMNIGSGDG
+1240 AEINMNIGSGDG
-1252 QFNLAKLLGQ
+1252 QFNLGKLLGQ

-1283 ASGYSESGAGY
+1283 VSSYSESGAGY

-1318 PVVIGDGLV
+1318 PVVLGDGLV
-1327 SESGDK
+1327 SGSGDE

-1360 VTKTEATNGRLSSFF
+1360 ATKTEAANGRLSSFF
-1375 VNLSKP
+1375 VNLAKP

-1636 QNFTYSITYPKIAK
+1636 QNFTYSTTYPKIAK

-1754 KLLNKINLGG
+1754 KILNKINLGG
-1764 RATTNTAVKINDGA
+1764 QATTNTAVKINDGA

-1968 TPTDTSSGTR
+1968 TPTATSSGTR
-1978 KLTNVTGAI
+1978 KLNNVTGAI

-1997 TISLSGN
+1997 SISLSGN

-2042 SSTVYLYGTP
+2042 SSTVYLYGAP

>member
-1 MRIRHKKLLVSG
+1 
-13 AAVTVAGVLGI
+13 
-24 GTLIQTSFLVKA
+24 
-36 SSEMMPGI
+36 
-44 ETIINENSGQKPF
+44 
-57 KILELTDSSDRAEIG
+57 
-72 YYVSGQEPYI
+72 
-82 KLYTWQY
+82 
-89 TDDNNETKTIH
+89 
-100 FNTLEEGLKL
+100 
-110 LPQGKRREF
+110 
-119 AMNIKLD
+119 
-126 KDGNIDTVNS
+126 
-136 TGIRSVAEISTGDA
+136 
-150 ESSPLSV
+150 
-157 SDYQEKYFL
+157 
-166 ESGDDASD
+166 
-174 WKRIDFTDTE
+174 
-184 GNSRTDTIQAEG
+184 
-196 SYQENTEGTGDYT
+196 
-209 KEEQTYHPIRNDRTD
+209 
-224 DGANADTFR
+224 
-233 ENIENFYFSEGDDD
+233 
-247 SSRGAYQLEFTS
+247 
-259 VSNQKVNKAL
+259 
-269 DADGGKF
+269 
-276 DILPEYDY
+276 
-284 ENQRYGYYEN
+284 
-294 VYEDLTKEI
+294 
-303 VDNILQG
+303 
-310 TYTFPG
+310 
-316 QNPSTDLT
+316 
-324 KAVPLVDQPDEA
+324 
-336 AKRDPDEETPFGS
+336 
-349 GSEAADISSG
+349 
-359 ETVVSSDTDD
+359 
-369 SGGDDFSGED
+369 
-379 TTGENQVSFDNEFT
+379 
-393 GAGNLST
+393 
-400 EDGSFGDE
+400 
-408 SADEAVGADVSADT
+408 
-422 TDTDN
+422 
-427 TDNPGADAFSD
+427 
-438 SVSDGGTDMQTDD
+438 
-451 FSGEN
+451 
-456 RNEDLSDQTENEVDT
+456 
-471 QTSTDA
+471 
-477 DTTSGILGEMKND
+477 
-490 KAAGTQADPYIY
+490 
-502 LSESINEYPYFK
+502 
-514 YTLIGDLEYVKE
+514 
-526 KAVDITDPEHQDE
+526 
-539 TRQAGDITLES
+539 
-550 DQYWYWK
+550 
-557 ADDSGNLTKYP
+557 
-568 LTVVT
+568 
-573 GRQPVAYEDL
+573 
-583 KKIPDEIQYDYYFR
+583 
-597 VTKVY
+597 
-602 FCCTSTG
+602 
-609 DGGTP
+609 
-614 SDYKYTG
+614 
-621 WYFASYPQGQDPYLP
+621 
-636 VAEGETATHY
+636 
-646 ISDAEYSLTPGTGSY
+646 
-661 DFVPG
+661 
-666 RDTKRIVQVNHMFYQ
+666 
-681 GGYTNNDWFKKY
+681 
-693 VFHLTPKASADD
+693 
-705 ADGQFENFDI
+705 
-715 QVDTRSSLDPKQEIY
+715 
-730 AIPADSEDTPSV
+730 
-742 GDVSSEENAVADQTD
+742 
-757 DLSSED
+757 
-763 TGADSETEISDA
+763 
-775 GSEDVD
+775 
-781 TDSDEAEVTDE
+781 
-792 DTDLDEVT
+792 
-800 AEDTDAAGAE
+800 
-810 AENLQT
+810 
-816 LMESYDLIYVNG
+816 MESYDLIYVNG

-938 SKDDSDVADGEERKL
+938 SKNDSDVADGEERKL

-1200 REDFASKY
+1200 REDIASKY

-1375 VNLSKP
+1375 VNMSKP
-1381 VIHFAENGRPPEP
+1381 V
-1394 VRANDT
+1394 D
-1400 VSGNESNTGNI
+1400 NE
-1411 DKELKYVF
+1411 
-1419 TVENDSDA
+1419 SDA

-1636 QNFTYSITYPKIAK
+1636 QNFTYSTTYPKIAK

-1812 QDYDINGRSDGETDV
+1812 QDYDINGRSDGET
-1827 VVWYCLG
+1827 
-1834 GNSYADSPND
+1834 
-1844 ARNNYY
+1844 
-1850 YYSKGNVIYTGSGHS
+1850 
-1865 TVGNNEDEVQL
+1865 
-1876 FINSIVAAANVTAVQ
+1876 
-1891 PEINF
+1891 
-1896 VKELNPAAATES
+1896 
-1908 ARYYMTD
+1908 
-1915 QSKWTQNE
+1915 
-1923 GNTLE
+1923 
-1928 KDMDFY
+1928 
-1934 INVKDYNMVSA
+1934 
-1945 DLSDEDLSKQKMT
+1945 
-1958 VEFYIDDENG
+1958 
-1968 TPTDTSSGTR
+1968 
-1978 KLTNVTGAI
+1978 
-1987 GTLTEYGTGE
+1987 
-1997 TISLSGN
+1997 ISLSGN

-2042 SSTVYLYGTP
+2042 SSTVYLYGAP